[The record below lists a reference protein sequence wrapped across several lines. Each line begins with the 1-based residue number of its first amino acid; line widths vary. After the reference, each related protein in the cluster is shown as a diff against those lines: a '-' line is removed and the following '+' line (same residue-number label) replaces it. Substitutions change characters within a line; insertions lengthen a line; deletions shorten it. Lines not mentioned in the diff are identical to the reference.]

1 MIYVKEDY
9 NIKVLCKCY
18 YLKLLLLF
26 IFILCFEILVFIFLG
41 LVNLILFNFGRINE
55 LGLQNFGSR
64 DKGVRKEFGFCFYIN
79 EKYVN

>member
-55 LGLQNFGSR
+55 LGL
-64 DKGVRKEFGFCFYIN
+64 
-79 EKYVN
+79 